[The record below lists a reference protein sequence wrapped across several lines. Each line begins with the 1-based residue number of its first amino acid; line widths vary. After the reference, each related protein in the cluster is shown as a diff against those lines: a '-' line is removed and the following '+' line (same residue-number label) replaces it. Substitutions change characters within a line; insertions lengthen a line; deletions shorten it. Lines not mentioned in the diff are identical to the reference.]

1 MSGAA
6 TRITQKESIMNIV
19 NQRTLC
25 MLAAAPLLA
34 LGLAAAPVQAA
45 PAASGAAA
53 AAAAPGY
60 VPGAGYGPGHGRG
73 YGCGYGMGPGMMN
86 GPGWGGGYGP
96 GEWHGGAG
104 GGPGW
109 QGGGG
114 WGPGMMGGWGAGLG
128 GMGPW
133 MMGGFGPWGSGL
145 GRLQLSEAQQH
156 RIEAIEQSQSKKQW
170 ALMTDMHT
178 LMLSHWQD
186 FDHSKVDID
195 AVMKTA
201 KAMSD
206 LRLQMLRN
214 RLETAQQIR
223 EVLTPQQRE
232 QMRRYGPSGR

>member
-1 MSGAA
+1 MKTSNPRA
-6 TRITQKESIMNIV
+6 
-19 NQRTLC
+19 LC
-25 MLAAAPLLA
+25 AWAAAPLLA
-34 LGLAAAPVQAA
+34 LGLAASSAHAA
-45 PAASGAAA
+45 PAASAPAAA
-53 AAAAPGY
+53 ATAPGY
-60 VPGAGYGPGHGRG
+60 CPGYGRGYGPG
-73 YGCGYGMGPGMMN
+73 YGYGMGPGMMN

-104 GGPGW
+104 PGWHHGWGPGWEGGGPGW

-114 WGPGMMGGWGAGLG
+114 WGPGMMGGWGPGVMG

-145 GRLQLSEAQQH
+145 GRLQLSDAQQH
-156 RIEAIEQSQSKKQW
+156 RIEAIEQAQSKKQW

-186 FDHSKVDID
+186 FDRSKVDID

-232 QMRRYGPSGR
+232 QLRSYGPWGR